1 MLQYIFFV
9 ENAQLFLLSLLL
21 KTNLFFT
28 AMEDEEISSRVLGGE
43 ACMWGEYFDK
53 SNFLQGVWYVF
64 YLFNHFFYLGSF
76 LMNQNFSRVSC
87 LFYEYLVKLV
97 LLLWNHTNTVIWNNW
112 CRPRTSAVAE
122 RLWSNKNVNNVQQ
135 ASGRLYKQRCRM
147 IRYLLFCIF
156 CIIYYNEQPD
166 CTNNDAEW

>member
-1 MLQYIFFV
+1 MLQYIFCCWKCPTLFIIPV
-9 ENAQLFLLSLLL
+9 IENKLFII
-21 KTNLFFT
+21 FT

-43 ACMWGEYFDK
+43 ACMWGEFFDK

-64 YLFNHFFYLGSF
+64 YLSNHFCFLGSF
-76 LMNQNFSRVSC
+76 STSQTSSGVSC
-87 LFYEYLVKLV
+87 LFYICSVKLV
-97 LLLWNHTNTVIWNNW
+97 LLLWTHTNTDIWNNS

-147 IRYLLFCIF
+147 IR
-156 CIIYYNEQPD
+156 
-166 CTNNDAEW
+166 